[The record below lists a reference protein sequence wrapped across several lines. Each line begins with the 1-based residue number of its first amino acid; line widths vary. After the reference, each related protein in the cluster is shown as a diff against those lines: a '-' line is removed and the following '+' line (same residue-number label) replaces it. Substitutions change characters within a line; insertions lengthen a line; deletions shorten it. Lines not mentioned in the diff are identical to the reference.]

1 MGSSPHQ
8 QGSEPAGISS
18 SHWNTQRTQEGSDPI
33 SSALQLFRICSSCS
47 TTPDDSLSFVPGSSL
62 DNKWE
67 QYFIYAQVINS
78 KAEEAAD
85 ESYFHKESDGL
96 EKSTF
101 TPSLLFEKEF

>member
-18 SHWNTQRTQEGSDPI
+18 ANWITQQTQEGSDPI
-33 SSALQLFRICSSCS
+33 SSVLQSFRICSK
-47 TTPDDSLSFVPGSSL
+47 TPDDSLSFVPGSSL

-96 EKSTF
+96 EKSIF
-101 TPSLLFEKEF
+101 TPSLLLDGEF